1 MVIVTITSIIIVAGS
16 INYAIIIII
25 ITITVVIILT
35 TIVLVGIT
43 VFLVQTTPPTMFIA
57 IVTPHKTLCII
68 TTLGDAITKNR
79 RQNRGLEF

>member
-16 INYAIIIII
+16 IIYAIIII